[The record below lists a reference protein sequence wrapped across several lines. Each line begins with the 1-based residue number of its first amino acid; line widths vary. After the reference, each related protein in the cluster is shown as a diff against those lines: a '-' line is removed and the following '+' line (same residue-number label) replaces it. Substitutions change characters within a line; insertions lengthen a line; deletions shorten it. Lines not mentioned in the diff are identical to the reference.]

1 MKTLQ
6 QVITAPEAVNLSG
19 LGLRTIQRMC
29 KSGKLV
35 CRNAGTD
42 TKPVWLILKSSVPT
56 KEVEHVQS
64 NNQQCR
70 G

>member
-1 MKTLQ
+1 MKALE
-6 QVITAPEAVNLSG
+6 QVITAPEAVILSG

-42 TKPVWLILKSSVPT
+42 YKPVWLILKSSVDKQKPLD
-56 KEVEHVQS
+56 
-64 NNQQCR
+64 
-70 G
+70 